1 MKMNATLLKTVGSS
15 ALLLMMAHSAY
26 AVDVGAAVNSAA
38 TAVSDTGLTG
48 SVKAKIAA
56 DARLKGSD
64 ISVTTNNG
72 VTVLTGTAPS
82 HEAKVAA
89 EEQAKSVSGV
99 TKVDNQIKAPSLAA
113 DVASDVKADVKDG
126 AATTSRVVSDS
137 WITTKVK
144 SQLLADET
152 TKGTAIKVK
161 TKGKVVHLSGT
172 ARSEAEKDQAVKL
185 ATATEGVTKVDASHL
200 KIVAKAEA
208 K

>member
-1 MKMNATLLKTVGSS
+1 MKMNPMLIKTVGSS
-15 ALLLMMAHSAY
+15 ALLLLMAHSAY
-26 AVDVGAAVNSAA
+26 AVDVGGTVNAVT

-89 EEQAKSVSGV
+89 EEQAKSVAGV
-99 TKVDNQIKAPSLAA
+99 TKVDNQIKAPSLVADVAA
-113 DVASDVKADVKDG
+113 DVKTDVKAG
-126 AATTSRVVSDS
+126 AATTTRVVSDS

-152 TKGTAIKVK
+152 TKGTTIKVK
-161 TKGKVVHLSGT
+161 TQGKVVHLSGT
-172 ARSEAEKDQAVKL
+172 ASSDAEKAQAIKL

-200 KIVAKAEA
+200 KVVAKAEA
-208 K
+208 N